1 MKKLLFALLVLAALV
16 STTLLA
22 MAQSGKAP
30 YQVKEFPVQ
39 GPANLITETSG
50 GSITVTGGS
59 GKVVKVRMFVK
70 PANGSQKDQQPSAE
84 ALENYRFDI
93 RQQGN
98 TIYAVAERKSKT
110 WDKKTALQVSFEIET
125 PRQTTTRLRTSGGSI
140 TLAHLAGSQ
149 QAHTSGGG
157 LRFTDIQGPVEAR
170 TSGGGIQLQ
179 QYKGDLEAATSG
191 GSIQL
196 SEARGKLRVKT
207 SGGSIRLQQVS
218 GDIEAQTSGG
228 SIHAQVQEL
237 GKYLTLET
245 SGGSV
250 EATIPRG
257 KGLDLD
263 LSGNRVKTSVQNFT
277 GEAKDNKVK
286 GRMNGGGI
294 LVKMSTSGGH
304 TELNFR

>member
-1 MKKLLFALLVLAALV
+1 MKKLLFALIVLAALI

-22 MAQSGKAP
+22 MAQEAKNP
-30 YQVKEFPVQ
+30 YQVKEFQVSE
-39 GPANLITETSG
+39 PASLHTETSG

-59 GKVVKVRMFVK
+59 GKVVKVKMFVS
-70 PANGSQKDQQPSAE
+70 PANGLQKDQPPSAE

-98 TIYAVAERKSKT
+98 TVYAVAERKSKT
-110 WDKKTALQVSFEIET
+110 WDKKTALQVSFEIEV

-140 TLAHLAGSQ
+140 ALAHLKGSQ
-149 QAHTSGGG
+149 QAHTSGGS
-157 LRFTDIQGPVEAR
+157 LRFSDIQGPVEAR
-170 TSGGGIQLQ
+170 TSGGNIQLN
-179 QYKGDLEAATSG
+179 QYKGSLEAATSG
-191 GSIQL
+191 GAIQL
-196 SEARGKLRVKT
+196 NEASGKLSVKT

-218 GDIEAQTSGG
+218 GDIEAHTSGG
-228 SIHAQVQEL
+228 SIQAQVQEL

-250 EATIPRG
+250 EATIPGG

-263 LSGNRVKTSVQNFT
+263 LSGSRVKTSVRNFS
-277 GEAKDNKVK
+277 GEAKDNRVK
-286 GRMNGGGI
+286 GRMNGGGT

-304 TELNFR
+304 TELKFR